1 MNSVQNAAEAN
12 AIKKDEVNETKRHN
26 REYERE
32 NAKHNRIQEGA
43 AYMSSFGSVLKGAGS
58 INDPKW
64 YTVNESMSQYADT
77 ISFCQPMCGYL
88 APHASRDNDA
98 TYSVGGVMGI
108 GFVPTIGVNPAG
120 VTYSVLGEVSTPAP
134 ITECARQFYAYVRYA
149 NSGHTN
155 YDEGSMQ
162 MYLIAYDSAIYMLSY
177 AARLIGIMNTPESSL
192 NKFQKIGWLKAAYCQ
207 DLTVTGY
214 ETIVSH
220 LPAFKAELND
230 AINRLSSYVVPDNI
244 SYYKRHAF
252 LCNSILADSEYSKTQ
267 YYLYYPA
274 GYFLYHNRISG
285 TEVHDPERLEFVQWN
300 FSHEDG
306 VTLLTRLT
314 GAINH
319 IINNLKE
326 SEIVGVISGDIL
338 RAYGDEGVMHF
349 ENLDYNY
356 KAKPITDELTLNQL
370 KNTLLVGDLT
380 LTFKETGKETFYKDR
395 SVTGLDICQLPDG
408 SLYQGIVVAKAEA
421 DTLSVAQMTF
431 PGIPVR
437 AQFNMLSPV
446 LNTDVTSP
454 KGDDILELSRN
465 LVTFEEFG
473 DSTAYNLA
481 FQTGNISWGS
491 RYWVTPGEGDPTT
504 WKLSLQH
511 VRFLKAV
518 GSELFTNM
526 TVVGMGLNV
535 QNPFAAFAITYKGGS
550 ETLTFDDATM
560 DFMASVYSF
569 KYCPQITWAA
579 NDDHIHMIMT
589 ELENY
594 AILSDQQLATLHRIA
609 LLSEFYVT
617 PVAFKSAKR
626 K

>member
-26 REYERE
+26 RENERE

-43 AYMSSFGSVLKGAGS
+43 SYMSSFGSVLKGAGS

-64 YTVNESMSQYADT
+64 YTINESMAQYADT

-88 APHASRDNDA
+88 APHAHYDKDA
-98 TYSVGGVMGI
+98 TYEVAGVMGI

-177 AARLIGIMNTPESSL
+177 AARLVGVMNTPESTL
-192 NKFQKIGWLKAAYCQ
+192 NKFHKIGWLKAAYSQ
-207 DLTVTGY
+207 KLTVTGY

-252 LCNSILADSEYSKTQ
+252 LCNSIMADSKYAKTQ

-274 GYFLYHNRISG
+274 GYFLYHNRVSG
-285 TEVHDPERLEFVQWN
+285 TEVPDFERLEFVKWN
-300 FSHEDG
+300 ISDEDG
-306 VTLLTRLT
+306 VTLLTRLM

-326 SEIVGVISGDIL
+326 NEIVGVISGDIL
-338 RAYGDEGVMHF
+338 KAYGDAGVMHF
-349 ENLDYNY
+349 ANIDFDY
-356 KAKPITDELTLNQL
+356 KAAPITDELTLNQL
-370 KNTLLVGDLT
+370 KNTILVGDVT
-380 LTFKETGKETFYKDR
+380 LTFKETGQETSYKDR
-395 SVTGLDICQLPDG
+395 DITGLDICQLPDG
-408 SLYQGIVVAKAEA
+408 SLYQGVVVSATEA
-421 DTLSVAQMTF
+421 DKLSIATMKF
-431 PGIPVR
+431 PGIPVLPK
-437 AQFNMLSPV
+437 FNLLSPI
-446 LNTDVTSP
+446 LNTDLDNP

-473 DSTAYNLA
+473 DSTTYNLA
-481 FQTGNISWGS
+481 FQISNNSWGS
-491 RYWVTPGEGDPTT
+491 RYWTPGSQNSTT
-504 WKLSLQH
+504 WQLSLQH

-518 GSELFTNM
+518 GSELFTTM
-526 TVVGMGLNV
+526 VLVGMNLNV
-535 QNPFAAFAITYKGGS
+535 QNPFAATAISYTGGS
-550 ETLTFDDATM
+550 SKLTFSPETM
-560 DFMASVYSF
+560 DFMANLFSF
-569 KYCPQITWAA
+569 KYCPQVTWIYPG
-579 NDDHIHMIMT
+579 NLGQTIMT

-594 AILSDQQLATLHRIA
+594 AILSEEQVATLHRIA

-617 PVAFKSAKR
+617 PVAFKSAK
-626 K
+626 KK